1 MRPLYLK
8 MTAFGA
14 YSKTVEIDFTKFG
27 DTGMF
32 LICGDTGSGKTTIFD
47 AIIYALYGEASGSLR
62 DNKSF
67 RSDYTKDSTPT
78 NVVFTFEC
86 NKKTYQVDR
95 TPSQSVYSARKN
107 KYVDKAGT
115 ADLVLIGKDKNK
127 TLATKDKETTKK
139 VEEII
144 GINARQFKSVAMLA
158 QGEFQKVITTE
169 NNDSNNRKIILRNI
183 FGTQKYNDLQDYLK
197 EEAKGL
203 KEQYEQQMISIKQAI
218 DEIEVFED
226 EYESDLREITK
237 NKIPLIDES
246 IKLLQSMLKDVDR
259 ELSKK
264 EVDGVEIQKV
274 YTNLS
279 KDLELAKKNKDKA
292 NDLSIKKNNLDAV
305 KNELIDYKK
314 KETKHKSYKD
324 KYNNSKKQFVIIK
337 KEIETLNLI
346 NTDEKELRS
355 LQVKSKFISGN
366 LKIQEKSI
374 DSLKISLNDYQRD
387 FNKLSGIDKD
397 LKEIN
402 KKYISVDKKV
412 EIINSIVDDFDTFL
426 ENEKSKA
433 SNQIKLEKI
442 ENKYI
447 KATNTYEEVNS
458 AYINNQA
465 GLLAKTLKEGKPCP
479 VCGSKIHPAVCK
491 VSTSKIH
498 GYNIA
503 NINKS
508 IIGNLKK
515 EKENLD
521 KERKGISELLAG
533 LIKTNKTIE
542 IKILKQIK
550 NEKLDSAKS
559 IKLTDTLYNKIVN
572 KYNDLISVHENLGKM
587 KDDYETK
594 IDHRNDLSNKISNL
608 RSRIDKDSIS
618 INNKKNELSAVNEK
632 IKLLT
637 TNIKRQTKKLSVNN
651 LRSAKTELNRLKE
664 FIKDYEND
672 EKNITKKINDLNIE
686 KSKLESAI
694 NELQKALKDVKSYDV
709 KKLNNEFDKI
719 KHKKSNND
727 DDIKNLAS
735 YKKDYGKK
743 IEFIKKGSKKYDSL
757 ESEYQ
762 EFNEL
767 SQCLSGTYKGIKRI
781 DLETF
786 VLTFYFDKMLERANV
801 RLMELS
807 KGEFELVRRKDDSLQ
822 SKGLELDVID
832 HNTGKVRNVG
842 SLSGGEQFMA
852 SISMALGLSDT
863 IQSESR
869 NFDIGTIFID
879 EGFGSLSDEYR
890 KKSMNILKK
899 STEGKLVGI
908 ISHVEELK
916 NEIDKKIV
924 VKKDE
929 VNGSSLKI
937 VI

>member
-158 QGEFQKVITTE
+158 QGEFQKVLTTE

-183 FGTQKYNDLQDYLK
+183 FGTQKYNQLQDYLK
-197 EEAKGL
+197 DEAKEK
-203 KEQYEQQMISIKQAI
+203 KEQYEHQMVSIKQTI
-218 DEIEVFED
+218 NEIETFDDKYV
-226 EYESDLREITK
+226 SDLIEITK
-237 NKIPLIDES
+237 SKVPLVDES
-246 IKLLQSMLKDVDR
+246 IKLLQTMLKDVCGK
-259 ELSKK
+259 LSKK
-264 EVDGVEIQKV
+264 QEESDKIQNE
-274 YTNLS
+274 YTNLA
-279 KDLELAKKNKDKA
+279 KDLQLAKDNKTKADDLNSKRENLQKVKSEIIIYNKKEIKHKSNKEQYDDSKKKVVIIEKEMDALKAIA
-292 NDLSIKKNNLDAV
+292 NDEKVLKSLQVKQKSVSGNLSIKK
-305 KNELIDYKK
+305 KTI
-314 KETKHKSYKD
+314 
-324 KYNNSKKQFVIIK
+324 
-337 KEIETLNLI
+337 
-346 NTDEKELRS
+346 
-355 LQVKSKFISGN
+355 
-366 LKIQEKSI
+366 
-374 DSLKISLNDYQRD
+374 
-387 FNKLSGIDKD
+387 NKLKTSLVNYQKEFDGLSEVDTK
-397 LKEIN
+397 LKEVNRKFNTI
-402 KKYISVDKKV
+402 DKKV
-412 EIINSIVDDFDTFL
+412 ENIKSIREDFGTYL
-426 ENEKSKA
+426 QNEKQKE
-433 SNQIKLEKI
+433 SNQKKLIAIDK
-442 ENKYI
+442 KYT
-447 KATNTYEEVNS
+447 KATCIYEDVNS
-458 AYINNQA
+458 AYLSNQA
-465 GLLAKTLKEGKPCP
+465 GLLAKTLRDGKPCP
-479 VCGSKIHPAVCK
+479 VCGSKKHPEICRIN
-491 VSTSKIH
+491 SSKIH
-498 GYNIA
+498 GYNISS
-503 NINKS
+503 INKNT
-508 IIGNLKK
+508 IDNLKK
-515 EKENLD
+515 EKEKID
-521 KERKGISELLAG
+521 KERKRLSESLAG
-533 LIKTNKTIE
+533 LIKTNKIIE
-542 IKILKQIK
+542 GKLIKQIK
-550 NEKLDSAKS
+550 NENLVGSKS
-559 IKLTDTLYNKIVN
+559 FNLTNLLFDKIN
-572 KYNDLISVHENLGKM
+572 TKYTNLISDRDSYEKT
-587 KDDYETK
+587 KTDYEK
-594 IDHRNDLSNKISNL
+594 KSNYRSGLSTKISNL
-608 RSRIDKDSIS
+608 RSRIDTDSQ
-618 INNKKNELSAVNEK
+618 NVNKKDKELSAISEK
-632 IKLLT
+632 IKLISS
-637 TNIKRQTKKLSVNN
+637 NIAKQTKKLSVKN
-651 LRSAKTELNRLKE
+651 LNEANDELVKLKK

-672 EKNITKKINDLNIE
+672 DKAIDKKINDLKNE
-686 KSKLESAI
+686 RSKMESAI
-694 NELQKALKDVKSYDV
+694 AVLQKSLNKVKSYDI
-709 KKLNNEFDKI
+709 KQLNNEFNKI
-719 KHKKSNND
+719 KKAKTANDEEIKRLAAFNRDYSKKVD
-727 DDIKNLAS
+727 
-735 YKKDYGKK
+735 
-743 IEFIKKGSKKYDSL
+743 FIDKGSKKYESL
-757 ESEYQ
+757 EKEYQ
-762 EFNEL
+762 EISEL

-786 VLTFYFDKMLERANV
+786 VLTFYFEKMLERANV

-807 KGEFELVRRKDDSLQ
+807 KGEFELIPRKDDSLH
-822 SKGLELDVID
+822 SKGLELDVKD
-832 HNTGKVRNVG
+832 HNTGKDRNVG

-863 IQSESR
+863 IQNESR

-937 VI
+937 II